1 MQQTKLT
8 PADITSAPEIKDPIT
23 GESVRSNPQPLA
35 PKDWAVNLLLF
46 AYMSEFPDPI
56 EYSIWV
62 HKVAFAGKIGDEAA
76 LTKLESEMTELARG
90 HVRRAND
97 KVSDCPPNS

>member
-1 MQQTKLT
+1 MKLDQE
-8 PADITSAPEIKDPIT
+8 ALEHGSMM
-23 GESVRSNPQPLA
+23 PLA
-35 PKDWAVNLLLF
+35 PKDLAVNLLLF

-62 HKVAFAGKIGDEAA
+62 HKVAFAGKIGDEEA

-90 HVRRAND
+90 HVRRANAAGER
-97 KVSDCPPNS
+97 